1 MTAPRQC
8 LAGATYL
15 VTRRC
20 DQGRCYLRPD
30 KLTTMILGYLVAR
43 TAARTGVKVH
53 AYCAM
58 SNHLHLVVTDPLAV
72 LPRFLQDIDGLA
84 ARAINARYGRS
95 GYVWEEGTFNQ
106 LLLDSP
112 EDVLDRCAYVLA
124 NPVTAGLVRRAR
136 QWPGLW
142 SAPEQIGEAQVFE
155 RPGHFFKKTGQTPKQ
170 ASLVLEVPPGCG
182 SVAEFR
188 ARLAAELK
196 AREEKV
202 GRERQSFLGVARVLR
217 QRVLGGPER
226 PKPIRGLK
234 PRFAARSHHRRM
246 ELARRLKEFLVDYQ
260 EALSAWRRG
269 VRGVVFPAG
278 TYLMRVQHGVACA
291 GAGQPAG

>member
-1 MTAPRQC
+1 MTAPRQF
-8 LAGATYL
+8 LPGATYL

-30 KLTTMILGYLVAR
+30 KLTTMILGYLIAR
-43 TAARTGVKVH
+43 TAARTSVKVH

-58 SNHLHLVVTDPLAV
+58 SNHLHLVVSDPLAT
-72 LPRFLQDIDGLA
+72 LPGFLQDVDSLA
-84 ARAINARYGRS
+84 ARALNARYGRS
-95 GYVWEEGTFNQ
+95 GYFWEEGTFNS

-142 SAPEQIGEAQVFE
+142 SAPERIGEPQVFE
-155 RPGHFFKKTGQTPKQ
+155 RPGHFFKKTGQTPSQ
-170 ASLVLEVPPGCG
+170 AKLTLEVPPGCG
-182 SVAEFR
+182 AAAEFR
-188 ARLAAELK
+188 ARLAEELR

-202 GRERQSFLGVARVLR
+202 ARERRSFLGVARVLR
-217 QRVLGGPER
+217 QRVLDGPAR
-226 PKPIRGLK
+226 PKPIRGLR

-246 ELARRLKEFLVDYQ
+246 ELASRLKEFLADYQ
-260 EALSAWRRG
+260 EALAAWRSGLRE
-269 VRGVVFPAG
+269 VVFPAG
-278 TYLMRVQHGVACA
+278 TYLMRVQHGAVCV
-291 GAGQPAG
+291 GAG